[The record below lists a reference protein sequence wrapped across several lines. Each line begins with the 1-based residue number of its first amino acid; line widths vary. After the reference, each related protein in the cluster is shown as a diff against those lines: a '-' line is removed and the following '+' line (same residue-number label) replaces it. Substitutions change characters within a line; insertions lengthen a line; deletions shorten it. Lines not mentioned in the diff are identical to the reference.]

1 MQKLIKVLRK
11 PLTSTFL
18 AIIFGVLVAGVVL
31 VCSGYDPLQA
41 VNSLFRGIFSRPK
54 YVFKVIEKSVPI
66 ILTGISVAFAFKTGL
81 FNMGAE
87 GQYIIGSVAA
97 MIVGVKLN
105 LPPILQVPIIILTG
119 MLAGAIFGGLVGA
132 LKARFGIH
140 EVITGIMFNW
150 IAFYLCNFIVDS
162 DAFHKPN
169 TMRSLSIN
177 EAGFTTLF
185 YKWKKSKEGIEY
197 LKQNRWLSDIL
208 LKTDV
213 NVGIVVA
220 LIVAVI
226 IWILLYK
233 TSVGY
238 GIRAVGHN
246 AKAAEFAGIGVKRN
260 IMAAMLISGAIC
272 GLAAALTVTGVSPHA
287 VYKLGMFENVGFN
300 GLFVALIART
310 SPLGCILSGLFF
322 GALNYGGNALQ
333 MDLGIPSEIMS
344 IAIGSILFF
353 VALAGVAPMIANKLA
368 KRGGK
373 KNAK

>member
-1 MQKLIKVLRK
+1 MQKLIKVLMK

-18 AIIFGVLVAGVVL
+18 AIIFGILVAGVVL

-162 DAFHKPN
+162 DVFHKPN

-246 AKAAEFAGIGVKRN
+246 AKASEFAGIGVKRN

-272 GLAAALTVTGVSPHA
+272 GLAAALTVTRVSPHA